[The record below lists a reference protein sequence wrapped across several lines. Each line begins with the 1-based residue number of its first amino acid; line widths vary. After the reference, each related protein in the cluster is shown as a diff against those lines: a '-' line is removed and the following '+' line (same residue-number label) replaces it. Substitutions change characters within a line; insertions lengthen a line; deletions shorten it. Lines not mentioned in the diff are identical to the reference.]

1 MEAPTGPEHHVTAA
15 TPHITQ
21 LLRAYAAGDP
31 TAFDRVFPLVYEEVK
46 RIARRHLRRAPRGQ
60 SLDTTGLVHEVY
72 LKLSAGANVQL
83 EDRGHLLA
91 VTACAMRHIII
102 SRARTRGAVK
112 RGGGQAPVDLDPER
126 LPAQEQ
132 AAWLLDLDRAL
143 ERLREHDE
151 RLARIVE
158 CRFFAGLSEDETA
171 EAVGVSLR
179 TVQRGW
185 TRARAWL
192 RAELEAPSAPEA

>member
-1 MEAPTGPEHHVTAA
+1 VSGP
-15 TPHITQ
+15 PQITQ

-31 TAFDRVFPLVYEEVK
+31 TAFDRVFPLVYDEVK
-46 RIARRHLRRAPRGQ
+46 RIARRHVRRNPHGR

-72 LKLSAGANVQL
+72 LKLAGAENARL
-83 EDRGHLLA
+83 EDRRHLLA
-91 VTACAMRHIII
+91 VTATAMRHIII
-102 SRARTRGAVK
+102 SRARARTAVK
-112 RGGGQAPVDLDPER
+112 RGGGQAPVDLDPEH
-126 LPAQEQ
+126 LPVQQQ
-132 AAWLLDLDRAL
+132 ADWLVDLDRAL

-158 CRFFAGLSEDETA
+158 CRFFAGLSEEETA
-171 EAVGVSLR
+171 EAVGASLR

-192 RAELEAPSAPEA
+192 RAELEGPSAPEERPRSGR

>member
-1 MEAPTGPEHHVTAA
+1 MTAGP
-15 TPHITQ
+15 PQITQ

-31 TAFDRVFPLVYEEVK
+31 TAFDRVFPLVYDEVK
-46 RIARRHLRRAPRGQ
+46 RIARRHLRRNARGQ

-72 LKLSAGANVQL
+72 LKLSAGENVRL
-83 EDRGHLLA
+83 EDRRHLLA

-102 SRARTRGAVK
+102 SRARARGAAK
-112 RGGGQAPVDLDPER
+112 RGGGQAPADLDPDV
-126 LPAQEQ
+126 LPAQAQ
-132 AAWLLDLDRAL
+132 AGWLLDLDEAL
-143 ERLREHDE
+143 ERLRGHDE

-158 CRFFAGLSEDETA
+158 CRFFAGLSEEETA
-171 EAVGVSLR
+171 EVVGASLR

-192 RAELEAPSAPEA
+192 RADLQTRPG

>member
-1 MEAPTGPEHHVTAA
+1 VTAGS
-15 TPHITQ
+15 PPITQ

-46 RIARRHLRRAPRGQ
+46 RIARRHVRRGPRGH

-72 LKLSAGANVQL
+72 LKLAAGENVRL
-83 EDRGHLLA
+83 EDRRHLLA

-102 SRARTRGAVK
+102 SRARARGAAK
-112 RGGGQAPVDLDPER
+112 RGGGVPPVELDAER

-132 AAWLLDLDRAL
+132 AAWLLDLDEAL
-143 ERLREHDE
+143 DRLRAHDE

-158 CRFFAGLSEDETA
+158 CRFFAGLSEEETA
-171 EAVGVSLR
+171 EAVGASLR

-192 RAELEAPSAPEA
+192 RAELETPPAGGA